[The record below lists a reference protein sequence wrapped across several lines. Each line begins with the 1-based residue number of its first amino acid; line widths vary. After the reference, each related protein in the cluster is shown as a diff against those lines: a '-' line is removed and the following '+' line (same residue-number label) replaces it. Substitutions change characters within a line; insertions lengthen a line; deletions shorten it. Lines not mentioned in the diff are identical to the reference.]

1 MSQII
6 QIDYQDSQAPKLLV
20 KSLNET
26 GFAVINNH
34 PIKFELIDSVYKN
47 WGDFFN
53 SDKKFNYLFH
63 KEIQDGYFPYRSENA
78 SGQNK
83 KDLKEFFHIYPGR
96 RYPKEIS
103 QDTQKIYNQLIEIG
117 GTLLSW
123 MDNNTPDEI
132 RHLFSVSLENMINN
146 CKRHLLRVIHYPPLR
161 GDETKNEIR
170 AEAHCDINLITILV
184 AGSSSGL
191 QVLTKNNIWVDVST
205 DKDSLVINAGDM
217 LQELSNHY
225 YKSTTHR
232 VINPIDKNRHVP
244 RFSMPMFIHPRD
256 EIVLS
261 KQYTA
266 GSYLEERL
274 KEIGLKK

>member
-6 QIDYQDSQAPKLLV
+6 QIDYKDSDAPKLLV
-20 KSLNET
+20 ESLHKT
-26 GFAVINNH
+26 GFAVIDNH

-47 WGDFFN
+47 WNKFFN
-53 SDKKFNYLFH
+53 SDKKFNYLFD

-78 SGQNK
+78 SGENK

-96 RYPKEIS
+96 RYPKEIN
-103 QDTQKIYNQLIEIG
+103 QNTQEIYNQLIEIG
-117 GTLLSW
+117 STLLSW
-123 MDNNTPDEI
+123 MDDNTPI
-132 RHLFSVSLENMINN
+132 AVKQLFSVSLESMIQN
-146 CKRHLLRVIHYPPLR
+146 CQRHLLRVIHYPPLV
-161 GDETKNEIR
+161 GDENKKEIR
-170 AEAHCDINLITILV
+170 AEAHCDINLITVLV

-191 QVLTKNNIWVDVST
+191 QVLTNKNTWVDVST
-205 DKDSLVINAGDM
+205 DKGSLVINSGDM
-217 LQELSNHY
+217 LQELSEYY
-225 YKSTTHR
+225 YKSTVHR
-232 VINPIDKNRHVP
+232 VVNPDNKAQHTP

-261 KQYTA
+261 KRYTA